1 MTTPASKQRDNKNIK
16 EAHKG
21 ANKERKRIKR
31 KKRKLKH
38 KKEQTNMLSSKRR
51 GPRRTNVDLD
61 LVSIVPL
68 YWSID
73 NTHAIKQS
81 S

>member
-31 KKRKLKH
+31 KKKQVEAQKGANKH
-38 KKEQTNMLSSKRR
+38 
-51 GPRRTNVDLD
+51 V
-61 LVSIVPL
+61 
-68 YWSID
+68 
-73 NTHAIKQS
+73 IKQKKGS
-81 S
+81 